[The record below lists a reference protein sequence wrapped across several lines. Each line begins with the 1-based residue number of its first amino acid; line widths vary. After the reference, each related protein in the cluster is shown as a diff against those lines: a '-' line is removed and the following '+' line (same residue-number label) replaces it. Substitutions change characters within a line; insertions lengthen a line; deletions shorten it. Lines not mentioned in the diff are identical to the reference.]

1 MTRVIYI
8 IFTNVYLSEVN
19 RIGKTRH
26 AFLSN
31 DDSIKIGDMIKD
43 KNYSDKMLV
52 VNITLD
58 LQPHFNNLEL
68 KCLDIENI
76 NGNKLKQEIL
86 VSPNC
91 ERCVAISLEQA
102 IEWFNSDNET
112 LKKLA
117 LSAYTENELITSYAD
132 ILSKVNIVNRNLYI
146 PSENEANIKALIS
159 LTNIA
164 KYFNGDWVKTI
175 SNTGYFIGNVSN
187 NILSSCSIQSFN
199 KKINNKYII
208 YRHMEVVY
216 PGIVYFKDPED
227 IIRASKIMGE
237 NFNNL

>member
-8 IFTNVYLSEVN
+8 IFTNVYLSDVN
-19 RIGKTRH
+19 RIGKKRY

-31 DDSIKIGDMIKD
+31 NDSIKIGDMIKD

-52 VNITLD
+52 VNIIDD
-58 LQPHFNNLEL
+58 LIPHRGDLEL
-68 KCLDIENI
+68 KYLNIETI
-76 NGNKLKQEIL
+76 NNKNLKQEIL
-86 VSPNC
+86 TSPNC
-91 ERCVAISLEQA
+91 KRCVTISLEQA

-117 LSAYTENELITSYAD
+117 LSAYKENELITSYAN
-132 ILSKVNIVNRNLYI
+132 ILSKINTVNRNLYI
-146 PSENEANIKALIS
+146 PSENEANIKALIR

-164 KYFNGDWVKTI
+164 KYFNGNWVKTT
-175 SNTGYFIGNVSN
+175 STTGYFIGNISN

-208 YRHMEVVY
+208 YRHVEVVY

-227 IIRASKIMGE
+227 IVRAYKIMGE
-237 NFNNL
+237 DFNNL

>member
-8 IFTNVYLSEVN
+8 IFTNVDISDTNIL
-19 RIGKTRH
+19 GKKRY

-31 DDSIKIGDMIKD
+31 DDSIKIGDRIKD

-52 VNITLD
+52 VNIIDD
-58 LQPHFNNLEL
+58 LLPHFNNLEL

-76 NGNKLKQEIL
+76 KGNKLKQEIIT
-86 VSPNC
+86 SSDC
-91 ERCVAISLEQA
+91 KRCVTISLEQA
-102 IEWFNSDNET
+102 IEWFNSDDET

-117 LSAYTENELITSYAD
+117 LSAYKENELITNYAY
-132 ILSKVNIVNRNLYI
+132 ILSKINTVNRNLYI
-146 PSENEANIKALIS
+146 PSENEANIKALIR

-164 KYFNGDWVKTI
+164 KYFNGNWVKTI
-175 SNTGYFIGNVSN
+175 STTGYFIGNINN
-187 NILSSCSIQSFN
+187 NILSSCSRQSFN

-208 YRHMEVVY
+208 YRHMEIVY

-227 IIRASKIMGE
+227 IIRACKIMGE
-237 NFNNL
+237 DFNNL